1 VRRAIVALL
10 LAVPLCANAQIT
22 EEPPPPFPD
31 PAKFAHGLYTDGEVG
46 AVTWIGKAGDKLGT
60 GFGLG
65 ARLGYDLFR
74 FVAIQLHVLGST
86 HQGNFPNM
94 PQNDQLLQ
102 VYQGTAELKLT
113 YTFRQLSIYGYGG
126 FGLGRM
132 SSNLLAS
139 AGLMGPPGGAAN
151 PAAVSLNTF
160 VLDGGGGF
168 DWHTLNRHFSLGLN
182 VGYSQLTEVS
192 ASGTLATTVYLRY
205 TF

>member
-1 VRRAIVALL
+1 MRKFIVALL
-10 LAVPLCANAQIT
+10 VAVPLCAHAQIT
-22 EEPPPPFPD
+22 EEPPVPFPD
-31 PAKFAHGLYTDGEVG
+31 PAKFAHGLYADGEVG

-65 ARLGYDLFR
+65 ARLGYDVFR

-86 HQGNFPNM
+86 HQGSFPNM

-126 FGLGRM
+126 FGIGRM
-132 SSNLLAS
+132 SSNLLVS
-139 AGLMGPPGGAAN
+139 AGLMGNMPLN
-151 PAAVSLNTF
+151 PAAVSLNTLI
-160 VLDGGGGF
+160 VDGGGGF

-182 VGYSQLTEVS
+182 VGYSQLSDVS
-192 ASGTLATTVYLRY
+192 ASGTLATTVYIRY